1 MPVAADSR
9 FGQAPPQERRGALQH
24 EDSFEGGAL
33 GSPGTVVTMST
44 NRIEWARSLAEHY
57 MPPLGRRW
65 AHVQAV
71 AARATSLPFEGDDR
85 ERLVAAAYLHDI
97 GYSAEL
103 TDTGFHPLDGARH
116 LRSLGEEDLACLVAH
131 HTNARYEAT
140 LRGLDDYEAE
150 FPYGASLL
158 DTALTFCDLTTSP
171 EGEPVSLKERVAEIV
186 GRYGRDHIT
195 SRAVLAG
202 VPEFECGREQIGQLC
217 AQAGVRT

>member
-1 MPVAADSR
+1 MS
-9 FGQAPPQERRGALQH
+9 
-24 EDSFEGGAL
+24 
-33 GSPGTVVTMST
+33 MST
-44 NRIEWARSLAEHY
+44 SRVDWARSVAERY

-65 AHVQAV
+65 AHVQTV
-71 AARATSLPFEGDDR
+71 AARAASLPFEGHDQ

-97 GYSAEL
+97 GYSSEL

-116 LRSLGEEDLACLVAH
+116 LRSLGEVDLACLVAH

-171 EGEPVSLKERVAEIV
+171 NGEPVSLEDRVDEIV
-186 GRYGRDHIT
+186 GRYGSDHIT

-202 VPEFECGREQIGQLC
+202 VPEFERGREQIRQLC